1 LQGVCICNYYSSTYH
16 IAVDDYVVDV
26 LLPDL
31 VGHDKSPA
39 GFLVYL
45 ILWTLLF
52 RSERRSIAV
61 SLQGL
66 SSQTGL
72 SKSTVQAAVRILRQ
86 RGLIKVIRA
95 APTSVPQAS
104 MNTLSRARP
113 RPSML
118 IDTPRCFS
126 GARKSGQ

>member
-1 LQGVCICNYYSSTYH
+1 MYH

-26 LLPDL
+26 LLSDP

-52 RSERRSIAV
+52 RSWRRSIVV

-72 SKSTVQAAVRILRQ
+72 SKSAVQAAVRILRQ
-86 RGLIKVIRA
+86 RGSIKVIRA
-95 APTSVPQAS
+95 APTSVPQYELVRHWLRRRERRS
-104 MNTLSRARP
+104 DRP
-113 RPSML
+113 T
-118 IDTPRCFS
+118 I
-126 GARKSGQ
+126 